1 MKKKRMI
8 VLIMLYVIAAACG
21 IFFIHEYCAVQ
32 KEEAEYTQ
40 IQEEYVKPKTMELSD
55 SVPDIQDKLAAL
67 PYMGVDFGGL
77 LRVNPNTVGWISIP
91 DTPINY
97 PVVQTVDNETYLS
110 KSFAGENS
118 KAGAVFMDKG
128 NSQNPLDKNTILYG
142 HNMGSGRQEM
152 FGSLLSYKDV
162 EYLKEHP
169 YIQFDTISNNYGY
182 WQIFAVLGLDV
193 LSEDFDYL
201 KLGFAD
207 HDDFTA
213 WVKTAQDLSLYDT
226 EIEVFPKDKVLTLST
241 CDRSK
246 YGADGRLVVMALQR
260 QKDKK

>member
-55 SVPDIQDKLAAL
+55 SVPDIQNKLAAL

-118 KAGAVFMDKG
+118 KAGAIFMD
-128 NSQNPLDKNTILYG
+128 QNNAFDPLDSHVILY
-142 HNMGSGRQEM
+142 
-152 FGSLLSYKDV
+152 
-162 EYLKEHP
+162 
-169 YIQFDTISNNYGY
+169 
-182 WQIFAVLGLDV
+182 
-193 LSEDFDYL
+193 
-201 KLGFAD
+201 
-207 HDDFTA
+207 
-213 WVKTAQDLSLYDT
+213 
-226 EIEVFPKDKVLTLST
+226 
-241 CDRSK
+241 
-246 YGADGRLVVMALQR
+246 
-260 QKDKK
+260 